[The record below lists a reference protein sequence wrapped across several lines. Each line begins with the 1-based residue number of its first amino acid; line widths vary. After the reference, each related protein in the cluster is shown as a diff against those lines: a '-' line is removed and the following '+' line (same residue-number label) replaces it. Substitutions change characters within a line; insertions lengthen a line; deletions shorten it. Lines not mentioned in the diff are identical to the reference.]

1 MRHAVGRVTGR
12 AGRTLTS
19 VADDVE
25 KAHRAW
31 RKAEEDYAQ
40 AAAPFLKSVEGSGT
54 LSKKSAISLAE
65 LRSRADHRMQRYF
78 KKAL

>member
-1 MRHAVGRVTGR
+1 M
-12 AGRTLTS
+12 
-19 VADDVE
+19 ADDVE
-25 KAHRAW
+25 KAHKAW

-40 AAAPFLKSVEGSGT
+40 AAAPFLKSADGSGE
-54 LSKKSAISLAE
+54 LSKKAAISLAE